1 MATRIETAMKICSL
15 LLPLVLT
22 LGAVAQDH
30 TAHAKNTSPAWEKMK
45 TLVGTWQTKAEE
57 GSATVTYQLVS
68 GGTALME
75 TVRYGKNGGMVTLYT
90 PAGDA
95 IALTH
100 YCEAGN
106 QPRMRARGMAGDEI
120 RFDFVDVANLPTPET
135 EFMRTLRIRFVDAD
149 HVQTVWTSHAPGKD
163 TPYTFDLT
171 RAKS

>member
-1 MATRIETAMKICSL
+1 MKIHVFAL
-15 LLPLVLT
+15 LLVVAISA
-22 LGAVAQDH
+22 GAQDH
-30 TAHAKNTSPAWEKMK
+30 AAHTKKTNPAWEKMK

-75 TVRYGKNGGMVTLYT
+75 TVSYGKGHGMVTMYT
-90 PAGDA
+90 PEGND

-106 QPRMRARGMAGDEI
+106 QPRMRATGLAGDEEI
-120 RFDFVDVANLPTPET
+120 KFDFVDVANLPTADT
-135 EFMRTLRIRFVDAD
+135 EYMRNLRIRFVDSD
-149 HVQTVWTSHAPGKD
+149 HVQTLWTSHAPGKD